1 VEGSGEPGAI
11 VVADESG
18 LCVAAGDGAVRLLQV
33 GPAGRR
39 SMSGDAFVRGFHPQP
54 GDRIG

>member
-1 VEGSGEPGAI
+1 MRMLTGQA
-11 VVADESG
+11 VADEG
-18 LCVAAGDGAVRLLQV
+18 ELRVAAGDGAVRLLEV

-39 SMSGDAFVRGFHPQP
+39 RMTGDAFVRGFHPRP